1 MCLIHQ
7 KWRQIWGSVME
18 KANPNSLDGIFDVLD
33 YYDLWYKWF
42 IKSNVKEKVKFNKMN
57 KQEQYEY
64 LKKEQVNGE

>member
-1 MCLIHQ
+1 MIQ
-7 KWRQIWGSVME
+7 KNKLKIWRATME
-18 KANPNSLDGIFDVLD
+18 TNPNSLDGIVETLD

-42 IKSNVKEKVKFNKMN
+42 IKSNVKEQVKFNKMN